1 MPRLVGRGA
10 RVAVLVASFCMP
22 AMGQQAA
29 NSFPGIVQK
38 VGGAGLPHATVRI
51 DGAGSTETSDSGEFS
66 FPLSGNLK
74 VGYPAVFHVSDW
86 VILKPCELKNG
97 RAYLHDAGAEPIEIV
112 VLPQGDP
119 RLKSAIAVDSM
130 MGCVIQEEVSQ
141 LPQKSRPGTG
151 PHAAPAKQ
159 GYLPRGTGTDRKEY
173 LSQAGRD
180 REAAPERLR
189 EAAYHLPANSHTD
202 APANSHATENSSL
215 FSAEKPKDAAEAAR
229 EEFLAKKAKELGF
242 SVAELKSA
250 IETWSKAVED
260 PYQRGL
266 AALYDKR
273 YAEASKYISES
284 LKTPKG
290 NDVTH
295 YVQLGAAEYWQGKYA
310 AAESDFRKV
319 LAAYPQ
325 DPIVLNSL
333 AEALRAEARYSE
345 AEQLEKQAAAIDE
358 KTWGP
363 ESTNVAV
370 NLNNLGLI
378 CLDTSRYTEAE
389 PLFKR
394 ALAID
399 EKALGPDNPSV
410 ATNLDNLAELY
421 HDEGRYNEAEPLYK
435 RASAIYEKVLG
446 PEDTDLATNL
456 SNLGELYDDE
466 GRYAE
471 AEPLLKRA
479 LAIHE
484 KALGPD
490 HPDVATDVGN
500 LAEIYHDEMKLSEAE
515 PLYKRALAIHEKTMG
530 PDHPDTATDVGNLAE
545 LYHDL
550 GKYKEAEPLY
560 KRAIAIDEKML
571 GTHHTDYA
579 LNLNNLAGLYEDEG
593 KYAEAEPLY
602 KQALAI
608 VQNVDGPNHPDVA
621 EYAENLART
630 LHKLGRD
637 AEAKPYEVEAA
648 EIRKNRKQ

>member
-1 MPRLVGRGA
+1 MPRLVERGA
-10 RVAVLVASFCMP
+10 GVAVLVAGFCLP
-22 AMGQQAA
+22 AIGQQAP
-29 NSFPGIVQK
+29 NSFPGIVEK
-38 VGGAGLPHATVRI
+38 MGGAGLPHATVRI
-51 DGAGSTETSDSGEFS
+51 DGAGSTETSDSGEFV
-66 FPLSGNLK
+66 FPFTENLK
-74 VGYPAVFHVSDW
+74 AGYPAVFHVADW

-97 RAYLHDAGAEPIEIV
+97 RGYLHQAGAEPIELL

-119 RLKSAIAVDSM
+119 RLKSAIAADSM
-130 MGCVIQEEVSQ
+130 LGCVIQEEVSQ
-141 LPQKSRPGTG
+141 LPPKSRPGTG
-151 PHAAPAKQ
+151 PHAVPAKQ
-159 GYLPRGTGTDRKEY
+159 GYLSPGTGAGRKEY
-173 LSQAGRD
+173 LSQVGRD
-180 REAAPERLR
+180 REAAQGRLL
-189 EAAYHLPANSHTD
+189 EAAYHLHAD
-202 APANSHATENSSL
+202 SHAAENSSL
-215 FSAEKPKDAAEAAR
+215 FSAEKPKDAADAAR

-250 IETWSKAVED
+250 IETWTKAVED
-260 PYQRGL
+260 PYQKGL

-284 LKTPKG
+284 LKTPNG

-319 LAAYPQ
+319 LAAFPE

-333 AEALRAEARYSE
+333 AEALRAEAQYNE
-345 AEQLEKQAAAIDE
+345 AERLQKQAAAIDE

-363 ESTNVAV
+363 ESTNVAA

-378 CLDTSRYTEAE
+378 FLDTSRYTEAE

-421 HDEGRYNEAEPLYK
+421 HDEGRYKEAEPLYK

-446 PEDTDLATNL
+446 PEDNDLATNL

-466 GRYAE
+466 GRYDE

-484 KALGPD
+484 KVLGPD

-560 KRAIAIDEKML
+560 RRAIAIDEKML

-593 KYAEAEPLY
+593 RYAEAEPLY

-608 VQNVDGPNHPDVA
+608 VENVDGPNHPDVA

-637 AEAKPYEVEAA
+637 AEAKAYDEEAA